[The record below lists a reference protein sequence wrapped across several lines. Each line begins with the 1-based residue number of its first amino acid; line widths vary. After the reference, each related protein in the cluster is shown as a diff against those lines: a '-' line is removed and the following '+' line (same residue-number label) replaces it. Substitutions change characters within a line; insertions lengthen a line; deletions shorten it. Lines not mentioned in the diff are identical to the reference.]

1 MKVVGEFIA
10 HNKNWLG
17 GLTRYFNDV
26 IQGVVALYQM
36 QKNEIFLRFGYPW
49 QNREADEDKHRISHF
64 YPQLVY
70 FSRKIAFPLL
80 VGDQNWKKRNRKNCE
95 SFQFFPVKSSLD
107 NYSFTNKSEKIVV
120 EFSLPPHFSSYLEWW
135 AFCCPFSSPQT
146 WQFFNFLYTLENERS
161 SILENPLILSHQEKQ
176 IFALLRPLKTLRW
189 MVN

>member
-1 MKVVGEFIA
+1 MMLSKVLLPCIRCKRTKYFYDSVTLDKTE
-10 HNKNWLG
+10 K
-17 GLTRYFNDV
+17 LTRTSIGFPISIRSSFTFQEKLLFPFLLVTRIGKKEFNW
-26 IQGVVALYQM
+26 
-36 QKNEIFLRFGYPW
+36 K
-49 QNREADEDKHRISHF
+49 QNR
-64 YPQLVY
+64 
-70 FSRKIAFPLL
+70 KI
-80 VGDQNWKKRNRKNCE
+80 CE
-95 SFQFFPVKSSLD
+95 SFPFFSVKSSFD

>member
-1 MKVVGEFIA
+1 MMLSKVLLPCIRCKRTKYFYDSVTLDKTE
-10 HNKNWLG
+10 K
-17 GLTRYFNDV
+17 LTRTSIGF
-26 IQGVVALYQM
+26 
-36 QKNEIFLRFGYPW
+36 P
-49 QNREADEDKHRISHF
+49 ISIRSSF
-64 YPQLVY
+64 TFQEKLL
-70 FSRKIAFPLL
+70 FPFLL
-80 VGDQNWKKRNRKNCE
+80 VTRIGKKGIGKIVKVSN
-95 SFQFFPVKSSLD
+95 FFSVKSSLD